1 MHLYHFQIQTH
12 LTTPAVLE
20 RVSKLVREPP
30 GFWQSINEA
39 FDGGLVAAPPF
50 IGRVAGNEFK
60 CQRNIGYRNSFL
72 PRITGRVESCPGGS
86 EIDVKMSL
94 HRATAVFMLIW
105 LGGVAF
111 AAIGIFSRGEVAGK
125 AFFPVAM
132 FVFGVVL
139 TLVGFYPEAIK
150 ARRLLEQHLAPTIAQ
165 QARATDARL

>member
-1 MHLYHFQIQTH
+1 MHLYHFQIQTN
-12 LTTPAVLE
+12 LITPAALE
-20 RVSKLVREPP
+20 RVSKLVRDPP

-39 FDGGLVAAPPF
+39 FDGGLIAAPPF
-50 IGRVAGNEFK
+50 IGRVAGSEFK

-72 PRITGRVESCPGGS
+72 PRITGRVESCPVGTR
-86 EIDVKMSL
+86 IDVKMYL
-94 HRATAVFMLIW
+94 HPATAVFMLIW

-111 AAIGIFSRGEVAGK
+111 AAIGFFSRGEVAGK

-132 FVFGVVL
+132 FIFGVVL

-150 ARRLLEQHLAPTIAQ
+150 ARRLLEQQLAPTGAQ